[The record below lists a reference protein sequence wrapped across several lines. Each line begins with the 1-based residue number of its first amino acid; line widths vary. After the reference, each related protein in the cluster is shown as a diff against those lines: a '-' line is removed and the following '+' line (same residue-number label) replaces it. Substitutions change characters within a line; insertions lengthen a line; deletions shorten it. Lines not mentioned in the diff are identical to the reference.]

1 MRKKMAKMLA
11 VVLMLCMLLPQTVL
25 AATTYYVTVS
35 ISGPDKAGATQTVSG
50 SSSHYGTKTDK
61 LTATVVALVRSKQSD
76 LSAKFSGTG
85 MYEEFQNGLAAF
97 EGTDAAWTAYV
108 EANINNVSGDFKRV
122 LANKSSTLGDLT
134 VDQANEITYSGYTVT
149 VTLKEYTSGGG
160 SSGGSAG
167 GSSGGSAGG
176 TTDTTTEKNPD
187 GSTTTTT
194 TDETTGTVTETTK
207 TADGSTG
214 TVVTNKEGQVTEAS
228 AFVSAEAAKEA
239 AENGEA
245 VTLPVEVPV
254 AESTE
259 DAAAVEISVPKSAG
273 SVKVEVPVENVTP
286 GTVAVKVNPDGTE
299 EIIKTSIP
307 TENGIQLTVEGDATI
322 KIVDN
327 SREFKDVQAAGH
339 WAQDAIDF
347 VTSRELFKGK
357 TEDTFAPEEPTT
369 RAQVMTVLARLDG
382 ADTSGS
388 ALQKGMEWAVENG
401 VSDGSKPN
409 GTITRQ
415 QLATMLYRY
424 AGSPAVEGSLSF
436 PDADGVAD
444 YAEAAM
450 LWAVQ
455 TGIINGKTDGTL
467 DPAGLATRA
476 QVATMMARYCAELA

>member
-25 AATTYYVTVS
+25 AATTTYYVTVS

-50 SSSHYGTKTDK
+50 SSSHWGTKTDK
-61 LTATVVALVRSKQSD
+61 LAATVVELVCSKQSD

-85 MYEEFQNGLAAF
+85 MYEKFQNGLAAF

-108 EANINNVSGDFKRV
+108 EANIGDVSGDFKDV
-122 LANKSSTLGDLT
+122 LADKNSTLGDLT
-134 VDQANEITYSGYTVT
+134 VGQANEITYSGYTVT
-149 VTLKEYTSGGG
+149 VTLKEYTSG
-160 SSGGSAG
+160 G

>member
-61 LTATVVALVRSKQSD
+61 LAATVVALVRSKQSD

-85 MYEEFQNGLAAF
+85 MYEKFQNGLAAF

-108 EANINNVSGDFKRV
+108 EANSDDVSGDFKSV

-134 VDQANEITYSGYTVT
+134 VDQANEITYSGYKVT

-160 SSGGSAG
+160 SSG

>member
-1 MRKKMAKMLA
+1 MREKMAKMLA

-61 LTATVVALVRSKQSD
+61 LAATVVALVRSKQSD

-85 MYEEFQNGLAAF
+85 MYEKFQNGLAAF
-97 EGTDAAWTAYV
+97 DGTDAAWTEYV
-108 EANINNVSGDFKRV
+108 EENIDDVSGDFKGV

-149 VTLKEYTSGGG
+149 VTLKEYTSGG
-160 SSGGSAG
+160 
-167 GSSGGSAGG
+167 SAGG

-194 TDETTGTVTETTK
+194 TDKTTGTVTETTK

>member
-50 SSSHYGTKTDK
+50 SSSHWGTKTDK
-61 LTATVVALVRSKQSD
+61 LAETVVFLVRSKKSD

-108 EANINNVSGDFKRV
+108 EANIDDVSGDFKGV

-149 VTLKEYTSGGG
+149 VTLKEYTSGG
-160 SSGGSAG
+160 
-167 GSSGGSAGG
+167 SAGG

-194 TDETTGTVTETTK
+194 TDKTTGTVTETTK